1 MNENM
6 SKLNEVTLNLRV
18 ATYLGNSMEAI
29 WGVDNLL
36 IDRTT
41 KTSFFHPFAEEGVIN
56 DTF

>member
-1 MNENM
+1 M